1 MAMSAEAATAAAAA
15 YLWMCAQEYPQTW
28 QLKDHPG
35 AEIAVPLS
43 AQHWHQ
49 GTNQRPTHWTTVTV
63 L

>member
-43 AQHWHQ
+43 AQHWH
-49 GTNQRPTHWTTVTV
+49 
-63 L
+63 